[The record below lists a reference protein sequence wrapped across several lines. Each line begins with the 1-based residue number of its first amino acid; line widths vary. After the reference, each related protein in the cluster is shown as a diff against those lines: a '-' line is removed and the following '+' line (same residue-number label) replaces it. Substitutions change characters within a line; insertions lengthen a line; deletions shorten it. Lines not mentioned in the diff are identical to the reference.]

1 MTTAIPS
8 SRPDDLTDVDRADP
22 GGMLLAVASAPAQVR
37 EAATLATEAGLER
50 LAAGGRPR
58 AVVVA
63 GMGGSGIAG
72 DVLAA
77 VAGPGCPVPIFTHR
91 GYGLPG
97 WVGAAD
103 LVISVSCSGST
114 EETVSA
120 AEEAIRRGCQLLAV
134 GGAGSTLAEQAAQAG
149 APFVPV
155 RGDRQP
161 RASLWA
167 LSIPLIVAGDRLG
180 LLAVPAEVFEATAR
194 RLELAATSCRPANE
208 TFINPAKALALDLA
222 GSLPMVWGS
231 SMLAGTAAYR
241 MVCQL
246 AENAKHA
253 AVFGQLPEA
262 THNQVIAFDG
272 PCADG
277 RAVAGTAAELDFFRD
292 RAEDVGEHPRLRLVL
307 LRDVP
312 AAEHPQVARRAAVSR
327 ELAEDR
333 GIPVTEL
340 VADGDSALERLASL
354 VGVPDFAT
362 VYLAVALGIDPTPVA
377 SIEELKNRIR
387 W

>member
-8 SRPDDLTDVDRADP
+8 LRPDDLTDVDRADP
-22 GGMLLAVASAPAQVR
+22 AGMLLAVASAPAQVR

-50 LAAGGRPR
+50 PAAGGRPR
-58 AVVVA
+58 ALVVA

-103 LVISVSCSGST
+103 LVIAVSCSGST

-208 TFINPAKALALDLA
+208 TFINPAKTLALDLA
-222 GSLPMVWGS
+222 GSLPMVWG
-231 SMLAGTAAYR
+231 
-241 MVCQL
+241 
-246 AENAKHA
+246 
-253 AVFGQLPEA
+253 
-262 THNQVIAFDG
+262 
-272 PCADG
+272 
-277 RAVAGTAAELDFFRD
+277 LD
-292 RAEDVGEHPRLRLVL
+292 
-307 LRDVP
+307 
-312 AAEHPQVARRAAVSR
+312 ARRAPRRTAWSVSWPR
-327 ELAEDR
+327 TPSMR
-333 GIPVTEL
+333 PS
-340 VADGDSALERLASL
+340 SASCPR
-354 VGVPDFAT
+354 P
-362 VYLAVALGIDPTPVA
+362 PTT
-377 SIEELKNRIR
+377 R
-387 W
+387 